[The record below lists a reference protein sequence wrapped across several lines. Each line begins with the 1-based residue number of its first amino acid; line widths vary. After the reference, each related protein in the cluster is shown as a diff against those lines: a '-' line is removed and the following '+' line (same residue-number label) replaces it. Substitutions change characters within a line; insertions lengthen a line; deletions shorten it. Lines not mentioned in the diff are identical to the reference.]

1 LDENLSNDI
10 RYADYTTLSVIF
22 KLRISTSALEADCAK
37 WGMKVNP
44 TKCKIIVNEFVLLGS
59 VLPGT
64 TDVKRQIGLVSS
76 AFGRLKK
83 KFKKDIPILLKMH
96 LHYS

>member
-1 LDENLSNDI
+1 VD
-10 RYADYTTLSVIF
+10 
-22 KLRISTSALEADCAK
+22 K
-37 WGMKVNP
+37 
-44 TKCKIIVNEFVLLGS
+44 VNEFVLLGS

-83 KFKKDIPILLKMH
+83 KFWSKKDIPILLKMR
-96 LHYS
+96 LHFS